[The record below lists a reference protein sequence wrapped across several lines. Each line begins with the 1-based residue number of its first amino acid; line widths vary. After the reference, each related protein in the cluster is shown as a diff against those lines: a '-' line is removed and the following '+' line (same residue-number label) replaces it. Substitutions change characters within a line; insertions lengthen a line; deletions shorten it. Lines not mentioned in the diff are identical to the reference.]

1 VRVQRSGIPL
11 SLRSPTRWSG
21 RAIFALF
28 ILTLLPVILGACAWQ
43 TRAEPTAPPTVG
55 GSTLNKDDPQ
65 PTSPIRAAFYYQW
78 FPEGWR
84 QAGTFP
90 YTVFTPTA
98 GLYDSGS
105 AATIAAQVMSMRYG
119 NIDAAIVS
127 WWGPNQ
133 KSEQIRV
140 PALLAGAARVDP
152 NFRIALYYE
161 KEGTGDPTIDD
172 LRADLG
178 YITREYA
185 GQPNYLRMDGRPVL
199 FVYDAND
206 VDCAVVDRWRAANVN
221 DAFYLDLKVV
231 PGYSQCSAQPDG
243 WHQYAPAEATSAV
256 SDLSTSSGAFSI
268 SPGFAPA
275 PDSTGSGVARPSLVR
290 DVNRWTQEIRS
301 MVTSGTRWQL
311 ITTFNE
317 WGEGTAVES
326 ADQWATASG
335 QGAYLDALHAVDRG

>member
-1 VRVQRSGIPL
+1 L
-11 SLRSPTRWSG
+11 NLRSSTQFSG
-21 RAIFALF
+21 RATFALL
-28 ILTLLPVILGACAWQ
+28 ILTVLPIILGACAWQ
-43 TRAEPTAPPTVG
+43 TRAGPAPAPVVG
-55 GSTLNKDDPQ
+55 ASTLNRGDPR
-65 PTSPIRAAFYYQW
+65 PDSPIRAAFYYQW

-90 YTVFTPTA
+90 YTVYAPTA
-98 GLYDSGS
+98 GFYDSGS

-133 KSEQIRV
+133 KSEQVRV
-140 PALLAGAARVDP
+140 PALLTGAARVDP

-161 KEGTGDPTIDD
+161 KEGNGNPTIDE

-185 GQPNYLRMDGRPVL
+185 GQPNYLRVDGRPVL
-199 FVYDAND
+199 FVYDAD
-206 VDCAVVDRWRAANVN
+206 DGDCAVVDRWRAANVN

-231 PGYSQCSAQPDG
+231 PGYSRCAAQPDG
-243 WHQYAPAEATSAV
+243 WHQYAPAEATSEV
-256 SDLSTSSGAFSI
+256 SDLPTSSGAFSI

-275 PDSTGSGVARPSLVR
+275 PDATGSGIARPFLARETS
-290 DVNRWTQEIRS
+290 RWIQEIRR
-301 MVTSGTRWQL
+301 MVASGTRWQL